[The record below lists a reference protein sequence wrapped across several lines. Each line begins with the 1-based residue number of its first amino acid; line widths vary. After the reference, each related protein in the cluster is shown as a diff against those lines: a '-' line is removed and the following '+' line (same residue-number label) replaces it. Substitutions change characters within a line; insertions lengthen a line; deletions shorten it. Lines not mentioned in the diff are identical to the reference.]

1 MMKAKLELLKNF
13 AELEVCLVSIEED
26 EKASEDIRR
35 NCRAGYTLLDEIYT
49 QLDLK

>member
-1 MMKAKLELLKNF
+1 MKAKLDLLKNF

-26 EKASEDIRR
+26 QQSSEEMRR
-35 NCRAGYTLLDEIYT
+35 NCQAGVAILDIIYS

>member
-1 MMKAKLELLKNF
+1 MKAKLDLLKNF

-26 EKASEDIRR
+26 EQASEDIRR
-35 NCRAGYTLLDEIYT
+35 NCRVGVAILDEIYV